1 MWVYLNNAFLSIV
14 AHRTKRGHLLVRS
27 RFPDDLAR
35 VFPAAM
41 VETTPD
47 ADYRYR
53 CTVTRAQV
61 QAAMA
66 VAVRDVTYPN
76 FKNSV
81 ESAQR
86 RGIYSEVWEVMR
98 EAQETFIS
106 MGGPPVSTRPCDLMR
121 GGGGSL
127 PFGGLRALKDPQ
139 EPTW

>member
-66 VAVRDVTYPN
+66 VAVRDIDYPN

-81 ESAQR
+81 ATAARHNVYE
-86 RGIYSEVWEVMR
+86 EVWAVMR
-98 EAQETFIS
+98 DAQWNSCLALPE
-106 MGGPPVSTRPCDLMR
+106 VSTRPSDVLR
-121 GGGGSL
+121 NGDL
-127 PFGGLRALKDPQ
+127 PFGGLRAVKGPKVS
-139 EPTW
+139 PW